1 MGALD
6 GLKILDFSTLL
17 PGPYATLLLA
27 DLGAEVLKVS
37 SRDKYDLVVHWPP
50 EIEGSGTTAAAAW
63 LGRNKKTIF
72 LNLKKPSAVE
82 AVKRLILE
90 YDILVEQ
97 FRPGVLAKLGLD
109 YETLRGVNPRLIY
122 CSLTGYGQTGP
133 LSPRAGHDINYMSR
147 SGVMASAGRKATGPV
162 LTNMQVADVAVGSM
176 NSVVGILAAVHHRDV
191 TGRGQYIDVAM
202 LDGLVPF
209 TAMDGTR
216 FLATGEDCGRE
227 SRRLNGGS
235 LYGYYETKDGEYLSV
250 GSLEP
255 KFWAAFCTGIGCPDL
270 IEGTVEPEDIDTAGE
285 DHIYDE
291 TRYFLMS
298 RPAFLL
304 VVEWCVE
311 PVVSLMDALLED
323 DHFRVRNLVVEV
335 EVPCTGGKK
344 VKQLGSP
351 MKLSECPVT
360 YDLGGYPLGYHTQ
373 EVIGALG
380 LDYAALKAEGV
391 FD

>member
-37 SRDKYDLVVHWPP
+37 GRDKYDLVVHWPP

-202 LDGLVPF
+202 LDGMVAQIRAALGAPDAPVV
-209 TAMDGTR
+209 
-216 FLATGEDCGRE
+216 ATGTLPDSVRTACATDIVYRE
-227 SRRLNGGS
+227 TLVLEG
-235 LYGYYETKDGEYLSV
+235 LYWIWK
-250 GSLEP
+250 
-255 KFWAAFCTGIGCPDL
+255 KN
-270 IEGTVEPEDIDTAGE
+270 
-285 DHIYDE
+285 
-291 TRYFLMS
+291 TR
-298 RPAFLL
+298 
-304 VVEWCVE
+304 
-311 PVVSLMDALLED
+311 
-323 DHFRVRNLVVEV
+323 
-335 EVPCTGGKK
+335 K
-344 VKQLGSP
+344 
-351 MKLSECPVT
+351 
-360 YDLGGYPLGYHTQ
+360 
-373 EVIGALG
+373 
-380 LDYAALKAEGV
+380 
-391 FD
+391 

>member
-97 FRPGVLAKLGLD
+97 FRPGVMAKLGLD

-202 LDGLVPF
+202 LDGMVPF
-209 TAMDGTR
+209 NSMDGAC
-216 FLATGEDCGRE
+216 FLPPPRSGRARC
-227 SRRLNGGS
+227 S
-235 LYGYYETKDGEYLSV
+235 
-250 GSLEP
+250 
-255 KFWAAFCTGIGCPDL
+255 
-270 IEGTVEPEDIDTAGE
+270 TAGRA
-285 DHIYDE
+285 
-291 TRYFLMS
+291 TTFM
-298 RPAFLL
+298 RP
-304 VVEWCVE
+304 
-311 PVVSLMDALLED
+311 P
-323 DHFRVRNLVVEV
+323 
-335 EVPCTGGKK
+335 T
-344 VKQLGSP
+344 
-351 MKLSECPVT
+351 
-360 YDLGGYPLGYHTQ
+360 
-373 EVIGALG
+373 
-380 LDYAALKAEGV
+380 AAT
-391 FD
+391 